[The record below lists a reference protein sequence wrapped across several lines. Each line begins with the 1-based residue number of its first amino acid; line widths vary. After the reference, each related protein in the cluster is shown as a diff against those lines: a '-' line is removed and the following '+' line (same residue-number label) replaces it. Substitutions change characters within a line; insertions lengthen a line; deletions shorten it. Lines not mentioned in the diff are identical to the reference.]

1 MRRPFRPSWSRWGL
15 LSAFIVLL
23 FFLFDDISVSAIES
37 DFSEAGYS
45 AVLYDNSNGLP
56 TSEANAV
63 AQTKD
68 GFVWIGGYSG
78 LIRYD
83 SNDFYRFDSSTGI
96 TNVMSL
102 YVDSKDRLWIGTN
115 DNGAALY
122 DKGEFRFF
130 GREEGL
136 LSLSVRSIAEDAD
149 GNILLATT
157 RGLAYIDDSFALHM
171 LEDEQIS
178 QKYICILRADADG
191 VIYGCTLDGTF
202 FSVERLALTGC
213 YDSKELGMG
222 LVCTICPDPKEKGK
236 VYLGTEGSEILWGDM
251 GDGMTNTKKIFV
263 QPQTNINFILPDGEG
278 LLWICADNGIGY
290 LNERKYYRELS
301 NIPMN
306 NSVDRMMLDYEGNLW
321 FTSSR
326 QGVMKVVSTPF
337 TDISSSVGL
346 ESAVVNTTCFY
357 GDDLYIGT
365 DTGLQLVNKYNRPKE
380 NVLTR
385 LLKGVRVRCIK
396 EDSDGNLWLCTYSEN
411 GLVCYHGD
419 GAYTIYNEENGLG
432 SNRVRVMTQM
442 SDGTIVVSTSGGI
455 NLIRDGI
462 VMNTYDEED
471 AVFNTEILTLCE
483 GEDNS
488 LYMGSDGDG
497 IYVLKDGNISRL
509 GLEDGLKSEIV
520 LRIKKDAK
528 RDLYWIITSN
538 SISYMKDGSITTL
551 SNFPYGNNFD
561 MYFDNEDGI
570 WILSSNGIYVVNG
583 EQLLKDEKPDYTFY
597 DMRNGLPWV
606 ATANSRSAITDDGT
620 LYMAGVQGVSSIN
633 INQVQELEGDVKLTV
648 PFLELDDK
656 TVMVEEGETIR
667 IPAGCKRLT
676 IHGYALTYSLQNPR
690 LKYYLEGFD
699 EEAFSV
705 SKQDMQPV
713 SYTNLDSGEY
723 VFHLSIV
730 NTMTGEEEQN
740 IAVTIIK
747 EKAVY
752 ERGWFWVLI
761 LIAAILVVLFGVT
774 IYVHEKTAKLLKK
787 QEEDNI
793 FIDQMIQ
800 AFAKSID
807 LKDKYTNGHS
817 FRVAKYTKMIAEKLG
832 YSPSEAAAVY
842 NIGLLHDIGKIT
854 IPDEILNKPGRLTDE
869 EFKIMKQHSING
881 YDILKEIEAA
891 PELALGAGYHHE
903 RIDGRG
909 YPFGKKAGEIPPVAQ
924 IIAVA
929 DTFDA
934 MHSTR
939 PYREQ
944 MEMEDIVAELKR
956 VSGTQLNEEFVK
968 ALLELI
974 EEGKV

>member
-1 MRRPFRPSWSRWGL
+1 MHRTFKPSRSRWGL
-15 LSAFIVLL
+15 LSVFIVLL
-23 FFLFDDISVSAIES
+23 IFLSDDIGVSAKES
-37 DFSEAGYS
+37 VFSEAGYS

-83 SNDFYRFDSSTGI
+83 GNDFYRFDSSTGI

-102 YVDSKDRLWIGTN
+102 CVDSKDRLWIGTN

-122 DKGEFRFF
+122 DNGEFRFF
-130 GREEGL
+130 GRDEGL

-157 RGLAYIDDSFALHM
+157 RGLAYIDDGFALHM
-171 LEDEQIS
+171 LEDEPIS

-191 VIYGCTLDGTF
+191 IIYGCTLDGAF
-202 FSVERLALTGC
+202 FSVERLRLINC
-213 YDSKELGMG
+213 YDSKELGIGM
-222 LVCTICPDPKEKGK
+222 VYSICPDPEEKGK
-236 VYLGTEGSEILWGDM
+236 VYLGTEESEILWGDM
-251 GDGMTNTKKIFV
+251 EDGMKNAKKIFV
-263 QPQTNINFILPDGEG
+263 HPQVNINFILPGDDGI
-278 LLWICADNGIGY
+278 LWVCADNGIGY
-290 LNERKYYRELS
+290 LNERKYYSELS
-301 NIPMN
+301 NVPMN
-306 NSVDRMMLDYEGNLW
+306 NSVDRMMIDYEGNLW

-337 TDISSSVGL
+337 TDISSLVGL
-346 ESAVVNTTCFY
+346 EPAVVNTTCFY
-357 GDDLYIGT
+357 QENLYIGT
-365 DTGLQLVNKYNRPKE
+365 DTGLQLVNQYDRPKE

-385 LLKGVRVRCIK
+385 LLKGSRIRCIK

-419 GAYTIYNEENGLG
+419 GTYTIYNEENGLA

-455 NLIRDGI
+455 NLIRDGS
-462 VMNTYDEED
+462 VMGTYDEED
-471 AVFNTEILTLCE
+471 AILNTEILTLCE
-483 GEDNS
+483 GEDGS

-497 IYVLKDGNISRL
+497 IYVLQDGSISRL

-520 LRIKKDAK
+520 LRIKKDPK

-561 MYFDNEDGI
+561 MYFDKEDGI

-583 EQLLKDEKPDYTFY
+583 EQLLKDKKPDYTFY
-597 DMRNGLPWV
+597 DMRNGLPCV

-633 INQVQELEGDVKLTV
+633 INQMQELKGDVKLTV

-656 TVMVEEGETIR
+656 TVMVEEGETITV
-667 IPAGCKRLT
+667 PANCKRIT

-699 EEAFSV
+699 EEAVSV

-730 NTMTGEEEQN
+730 NTMTGEEEKN
-740 IAVTIIK
+740 IAVTIVK

-752 ERGWFWVLI
+752 ERGWFWILI
-761 LIAAILVVLFGVT
+761 LIVAILVILFAAT
-774 IYVHEKTAKLLKK
+774 IYVHGKTAKLLKK
-787 QEEDNI
+787 QEEDDI

-869 EFKIMKQHSING
+869 EFAIMKQHSING
-881 YDILKEIEAA
+881 YDILKEIEVA

-924 IIAVA
+924 MIAVA

-944 MEMEDIVAELKR
+944 MKMEDIVAELKR
-956 VSGTQLNEEFVK
+956 VSGTQLNEEFVNV
-968 ALLELI
+968 LLELI

>member
-1 MRRPFRPSWSRWGL
+1 MRRIFKPSRSRWGL
-15 LSAFIVLL
+15 LSAFIV
-23 FFLFDDISVSAIES
+23 FLIFLSGDIVVSAKES

-83 SNDFYRFDSSTGI
+83 GNDFYRFDSSTGI

-102 YVDSKDRLWIGTN
+102 YVDSEDRLWIGTN

-122 DKGEFRFF
+122 DNGEFRFF
-130 GREEGL
+130 GRDEGL

-171 LEDEQIS
+171 LEDGQIS
-178 QKYICILRADADG
+178 QKYICILRTDADG
-191 VIYGCTLDGTF
+191 VVYGCTLDGAF
-202 FSVERLALTGC
+202 FSIERLALTDC
-213 YDSKELGMG
+213 YDSKEMG
-222 LVCTICPDPKEKGK
+222 ISTVCTICPDPKEKGK
-236 VYLGTEGSEILWGDM
+236 VYLGTEGSEILWGEM
-251 GDGMTNTKKIFV
+251 SGGMEGVKKISV
-263 QPQTNINFILPDGEG
+263 HPQTNINFLLPDDEG
-278 LLWICADNGIGY
+278 LLWVCADNGIGY

-301 NIPMN
+301 SIPMN
-306 NSVDRMMLDYEGNLW
+306 NSIDRMMFDYEGNLW

-337 TDISSSVGL
+337 TDISSRVGL
-346 ESAVVNTTCFY
+346 EPAVVNTTCFY
-357 GDDLYIGT
+357 QGNLYIGT
-365 DTGLQLVNKYNRPKE
+365 DTGLQLVNQYDRPKE

-385 LLKGVRVRCIK
+385 LLRGVRVRCIK

-419 GAYTIYNEENGLG
+419 GTYTIYNEENGLG
-432 SNRVRVMTQM
+432 SNRVRVVTQM

-455 NLIRDGI
+455 NLIRDGSI
-462 VMNTYDEED
+462 ISAYDEED
-471 AVFNTEILTLCE
+471 AILNTEILTLCE
-483 GEDNS
+483 GEDGS

-497 IYVLKDGNISRL
+497 IYVLKDETISRL

-520 LRIKKDAK
+520 LRIKKDTK

-561 MYFDNEDGI
+561 MYFDDKDGI

-583 EQLLKDEKPDYTFY
+583 EQLLKDKKPDYTFY
-597 DMRNGLPWV
+597 DMRNGLPCV

-633 INQVQELEGDVKLTV
+633 INQMQELKGDVKLTV
-648 PFLELDDK
+648 PFLDLDDK
-656 TVMVEEGETIR
+656 TIMVEEGETIR

-723 VFHLSIV
+723 IFHLSII
-730 NTMTGEEEQN
+730 NTMTGEEEQS

-761 LIAAILVVLFGVT
+761 LIAAILVILFGAAV
-774 IYVHEKTAKLLKK
+774 YVHEKTAKLLKK
-787 QEEDNI
+787 QEEDDI

-869 EFKIMKQHSING
+869 EFAIMKQHSING

-924 IIAVA
+924 MIAVA

-944 MEMEDIVAELKR
+944 MKMEDIVTELKR

-968 ALLELI
+968 VLLELI